1 MSEFKGDEFPP
12 PRVKIVFIPTW
23 KNVLSLSPRRAP
35 PHSFPPLQELSRPEG
50 GESRET
56 DDDHLSYTPL
66 ESPWRIQKVV
76 QYQVNKMPR
85 TFYLLLVSNAL
96 LLLVSA
102 CSVSYYSGAKVGPSS
117 ATPSLQRL
125 SARDIDKY
133 DGIIVESD
141 SISRQERQMA
151 TTRRDIL
158 ARTASS
164 LLIGVSPLGY
174 SPNQA
179 RAADDA
185 VGSAASNAYEEGI
198 VSQTKLASL
207 LKRIPTFAIVD
218 ERGVPYFVV
227 GEDAKLTSY
236 FFLSYGEAK
245 RILDVAI
252 SSADKA
258 IRETKKEMKSRKTAL
273 TKDDEDELGINPWK
287 NARITS
293 VPLDLAVSLA
303 SKGKLAGA
311 YFRLAPSESDI
322 EDALAADGS
331 DDLPEGKV
339 PLFYVEDM
347 TITDGGEAVS
357 PLYFRRDQLI
367 TDYKRQQMMTS
378 TKSHDTGDMSKHGSP
393 DVKVTELFATI
404 TEMIRPGGNDQ
415 ELKMLRFVAPVDSK
429 AKAEQCGR
437 GEKEPF
443 RLGERLIVL

>member
-1 MSEFKGDEFPP
+1 M
-12 PRVKIVFIPTW
+12 
-23 KNVLSLSPRRAP
+23 L
-35 PHSFPPLQELSRPEG
+35 
-50 GESRET
+50 
-56 DDDHLSYTPL
+56 
-66 ESPWRIQKVV
+66 
-76 QYQVNKMPR
+76 R
-85 TFYLLLVSNAL
+85 TFHL
-96 LLLVSA
+96 LLLSNSVLLPTSA
-102 CSVSYYSGAKVGPSS
+102 FSVSYYRCANVGPSL

-125 SARDIDKY
+125 SARHVEKC

-141 SISRQERQMA
+141 SISRQQRPMA

-164 LLIGVSPLGY
+164 LLIGVSPMGY
-174 SPNQA
+174 SPTQSL
-179 RAADDA
+179 AADSA
-185 VGSAASNAYEEGI
+185 VGSAIGRGYEEGM
-198 VSQTKLASL
+198 VSQSKLASL

-218 ERGVPYFVV
+218 ARGVPYFVV

-236 FFLSYGEAK
+236 FFLSYGEAR

-258 IRETKKEMKSRKTAL
+258 IRETKKEMKAKKVVL
-273 TKDDEDELGINPWK
+273 TKDDADELEINPWR

-339 PLFYVEDM
+339 PLFYIEDM
-347 TITDGGEAVS
+347 TITDGGEVVS
-357 PLYFRRDQLI
+357 PLYFHKDQLI
-367 TDYKRQQMMTS
+367 ADYTRQLMTNKNS
-378 TKSHDTGDMSKHGSP
+378 NGADGKSIKNLSP
-393 DVKVTELFATI
+393 NVKVTELFATI
-404 TEMIRPGGNDQ
+404 TEMIRPGGNDE
-415 ELKMLRFVAPVDSK
+415 ELKTLRFVAPVDSK
-429 AKAEQCGR
+429 AKAEQCRR
-437 GEKEPF
+437 GEEEPF

>member
-1 MSEFKGDEFPP
+1 VENEVSEFKGDEFPP

-339 PLFYVEDM
+339 PLFYV
-347 TITDGGEAVS
+347 
-357 PLYFRRDQLI
+357 
-367 TDYKRQQMMTS
+367 
-378 TKSHDTGDMSKHGSP
+378 
-393 DVKVTELFATI
+393 
-404 TEMIRPGGNDQ
+404 
-415 ELKMLRFVAPVDSK
+415 
-429 AKAEQCGR
+429 
-437 GEKEPF
+437 
-443 RLGERLIVL
+443 